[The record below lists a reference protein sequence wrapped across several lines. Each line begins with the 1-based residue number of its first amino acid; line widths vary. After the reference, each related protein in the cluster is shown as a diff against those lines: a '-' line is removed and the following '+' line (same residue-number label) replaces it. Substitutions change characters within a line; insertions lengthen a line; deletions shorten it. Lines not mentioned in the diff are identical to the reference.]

1 MTDESVKKKQD
12 IQELGVYFW
21 LKKAAKMDDFSVAR
35 LCIRE
40 EDGSAWQQVPYHLV

>member
-21 LKKAAKMDDFSVAR
+21 LFTQKSSKDGRFFSR
-35 LCIRE
+35 
-40 EDGSAWQQVPYHLV
+40 SALH